1 MKERGQALYELMEK
15 HIEQL
20 EGSGLSIIEAATA
33 YGKTTQVKKYILNN
47 YKNQKFMLIAPQKK
61 LFLEFKEEEL
71 IDNQDLEIICLL
83 PVEDTFKSF
92 FSHNKNFNPPFE
104 SEIFGKIKSLIN
116 NMNENSGEVKEI
128 LLKDFLL
135 KEKIFRNE
143 LKAYISREPIF
154 DKENRDLEKI
164 KLFFDKNKWIQE
176 LYPSV
181 MIPFAQLIQLTA
193 SKVYYSVDTIWQGTH
208 EIHNNFDPFFNN
220 YIIFVDEI
228 DSTKQAIQ
236 QSIINDISRKQ
247 RIDVFSAIQHIF
259 KSLKSLLNNEI
270 ILPEDFYGG
279 IDGYIQGPLNKF
291 IETYEKDYLKYNLNC
306 STKYEHDTKKDR
318 FLFRDDETIDIKLH
332 GETLYI
338 RYDEE
343 NRINEIVLGKDLEDA
358 FQLSEVYNFI
368 SRCLF
373 EFVKQF
379 STLCNE
385 YYKYHNEKIKPYEEE
400 ISLFDAIKTIIYEL
414 RLGSE
419 NCEYFSNLIFSRLS
433 MHLKKD
439 DRDGH
444 LNFLQSGF
452 EYNCMLNGPDH
463 DLSTVLHTISYPIIP
478 EHIIARI
485 CRNNLMM
492 GFSATANI
500 QTYYRNYDYHYL
512 NSILK
517 NKLVIINEEEQK
529 LLEENFHES
538 RNHKVSTEIMKFP
551 KIKNFDQFY
560 EQVHDMQI
568 TNSIPK
574 EMWFNVFYLSLE
586 TMYRLEYYLRLI
598 DAFDNFC
605 KKKCKAFLSF
615 INFDI
620 NKTSEI
626 NEKLL
631 FELLEK
637 QAQIN
642 YGIQVEIRV
651 LKSINFD
658 DDYEDIK
665 KTLKN
670 QEVHMFM
677 ISTYNTI
684 SLGKNLQ
691 YKEKYF
697 IGEECI
703 DREVDLDG
711 IYLDTPT
718 CVIPQV
724 YKEDEVSLANYL
736 FTIEYLKSEKII
748 KKKSQFYNLLSNGFS
763 YFFRGF
769 GTGERHIS
777 EYTDKAICKII
788 IQSIGRICR
797 TKNKKDNLICI
808 TDELKDLLARNYDYL
823 IKRMNNYEFEVLLEE
838 CRSNKKKILSPSYIT
853 ENYYNLREGNFRIT
867 YLSFRWWNEL
877 KREEWINLRDMV
889 LRYPTTSVVNEEN
902 KKYYFYFEEP
912 LSAYNYHIKSMSDNL
927 LEIYNFN
934 SSEYYDKYSRTVSIA
949 ASRLQYLLEIPE
961 VKDYFEKHNYATE
974 FVSSN
979 YIINSGTFERIYKG
993 AVGEVAGVAI
1003 LGKYGIHLEPISE
1016 LKHFERF
1023 DYKLGNIYFDFK
1035 NWSNSFSQLK
1045 STVLPKIIRKAK
1057 EVGAKKV
1064 FIINV
1069 LKNDFDQS
1077 HKINVND
1084 LDIKIYEI
1092 PWLYDPKTK
1101 EFNNN
1106 EIANIILEVS
1116 DEGNINE

>member
-1 MKERGQALYELMEK
+1 
-15 HIEQL
+15 
-20 EGSGLSIIEAATA
+20 
-33 YGKTTQVKKYILNN
+33 
-47 YKNQKFMLIAPQKK
+47 
-61 LFLEFKEEEL
+61 
-71 IDNQDLEIICLL
+71 
-83 PVEDTFKSF
+83 
-92 FSHNKNFNPPFE
+92 
-104 SEIFGKIKSLIN
+104 
-116 NMNENSGEVKEI
+116 
-128 LLKDFLL
+128 
-135 KEKIFRNE
+135 
-143 LKAYISREPIF
+143 
-154 DKENRDLEKI
+154 
-164 KLFFDKNKWIQE
+164 
-176 LYPSV
+176 
-181 MIPFAQLIQLTA
+181 
-193 SKVYYSVDTIWQGTH
+193 
-208 EIHNNFDPFFNN
+208 
-220 YIIFVDEI
+220 
-228 DSTKQAIQ
+228 
-236 QSIINDISRKQ
+236 
-247 RIDVFSAIQHIF
+247 
-259 KSLKSLLNNEI
+259 
-270 ILPEDFYGG
+270 
-279 IDGYIQGPLNKF
+279 
-291 IETYEKDYLKYNLNC
+291 
-306 STKYEHDTKKDR
+306 
-318 FLFRDDETIDIKLH
+318 
-332 GETLYI
+332 
-338 RYDEE
+338 
-343 NRINEIVLGKDLEDA
+343 
-358 FQLSEVYNFI
+358 
-368 SRCLF
+368 
-373 EFVKQF
+373 
-379 STLCNE
+379 
-385 YYKYHNEKIKPYEEE
+385 
-400 ISLFDAIKTIIYEL
+400 
-414 RLGSE
+414 
-419 NCEYFSNLIFSRLS
+419 
-433 MHLKKD
+433 
-439 DRDGH
+439 
-444 LNFLQSGF
+444 
-452 EYNCMLNGPDH
+452 MLNGPDH

-748 KKKSQFYNLLSNGFS
+748 KKNPN
-763 YFFRGF
+763 
-769 GTGERHIS
+769 
-777 EYTDKAICKII
+777 
-788 IQSIGRICR
+788 SI
-797 TKNKKDNLICI
+797 
-808 TDELKDLLARNYDYL
+808 
-823 IKRMNNYEFEVLLEE
+823 
-838 CRSNKKKILSPSYIT
+838 
-853 ENYYNLREGNFRIT
+853 
-867 YLSFRWWNEL
+867 
-877 KREEWINLRDMV
+877 
-889 LRYPTTSVVNEEN
+889 
-902 KKYYFYFEEP
+902 
-912 LSAYNYHIKSMSDNL
+912 
-927 LEIYNFN
+927 
-934 SSEYYDKYSRTVSIA
+934 
-949 ASRLQYLLEIPE
+949 
-961 VKDYFEKHNYATE
+961 
-974 FVSSN
+974 
-979 YIINSGTFERIYKG
+979 
-993 AVGEVAGVAI
+993 
-1003 LGKYGIHLEPISE
+1003 
-1016 LKHFERF
+1016 
-1023 DYKLGNIYFDFK
+1023 IYF
-1035 NWSNSFSQLK
+1035 QM
-1045 STVLPKIIRKAK
+1045 
-1057 EVGAKKV
+1057 V
-1064 FIINV
+1064 FLTSLEDLEQENV
-1069 LKNDFDQS
+1069 IFLSIQ
-1077 HKINVND
+1077 
-1084 LDIKIYEI
+1084 IK
-1092 PWLYDPKTK
+1092 PFVK
-1101 EFNNN
+1101 
-1106 EIANIILEVS
+1106 
-1116 DEGNINE
+1116 